1 MYTSRNY
8 NNYIKLRWDNNYEEL
23 GKDVTLE
30 ELKER
35 RREEILYQRRL
46 GFIQRIVIRLVYGI
60 MYEAALKQEIIDETG
75 VYRL

>member
-8 NNYIKLRWDNNYEEL
+8 KSYIKLRWGSYYEEL

-35 RREEILYQRRL
+35 RREKVLYQRRL
-46 GFIQRIVIRLVYGI
+46 GFRFRVW
-60 MYEAALKQEIIDETG
+60 LKAFKLWTCEKMIESGYMTEDG
-75 VYRL
+75 VYKW